1 MKTRRKRNKKIVAME
16 KKRKKMLRE
25 LAKVGPFIEGS
36 LTTVL
41 RICGKKGCACER
53 GKKHP
58 AMFFTWKED
67 QVTQTLYVPVARQN
81 LARECCKNYKKLKKM
96 LRKLSDLQKKLLKTL

>member
-1 MKTRRKRNKKIVAME
+1 MKTRIKCNKKIVAMA
-16 KKRKKMLRE
+16 KRRKMMLRG
-25 LAKVGPFIEGS
+25 LAKAGPFIEGS

-58 AMFFTWKED
+58 AMFFTWKKD
-67 QVTQTLYVPVARQN
+67 QVTQTLYVPVARQK
-81 LARECCKNYKKLKKM
+81 LARECSRNYKKLKKM
-96 LRKLSDLQKKLLKTL
+96 LRKLSDLQKKLLKTA